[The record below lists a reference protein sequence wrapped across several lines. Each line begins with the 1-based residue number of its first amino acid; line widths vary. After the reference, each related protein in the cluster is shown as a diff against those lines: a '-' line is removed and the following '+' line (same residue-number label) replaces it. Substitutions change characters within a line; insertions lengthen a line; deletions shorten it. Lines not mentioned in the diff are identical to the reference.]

1 MDDAGDLL
9 PALVALARHEDDVTR
24 LGAFH
29 RRGDGFTPITDF
41 QHLTALGR
49 PDGPR
54 PGQDR
59 LPDGRGILATGIV
72 VRDDHQVAT
81 PGGGLPHHG
90 AFGRVTVAT
99 GTDDGDEAAFRA
111 RSQRSPRPGYVG
123 RCSRVV

>member
-81 PGGGLPHHG
+81 PGGGLPQD
-90 AFGRVTVAT
+90 RKSTRLNSVT
-99 GTDDGDEAAFRA
+99 
-111 RSQRSPRPGYVG
+111 
-123 RCSRVV
+123 